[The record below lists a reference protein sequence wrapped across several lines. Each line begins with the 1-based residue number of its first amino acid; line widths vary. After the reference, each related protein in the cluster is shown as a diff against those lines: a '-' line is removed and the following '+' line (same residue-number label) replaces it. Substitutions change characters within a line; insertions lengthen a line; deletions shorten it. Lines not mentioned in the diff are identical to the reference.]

1 MVDTGATY
9 TFLPGSLLRELGI
22 EPTRTSEFQLASG
35 ETVQYARGEAV
46 VRINGFAQTTPVIF
60 GDDAAEPLIGVV
72 TLEELE
78 LAVDPVAG
86 ALIPATLRL

>member
-1 MVDTGATY
+1 MLDTGVTY
-9 TFLPGSLLRELGI
+9 TFLPASILRELGI
-22 EPTRTSEFQLASG
+22 EPTRASEFQLASG
-35 ETVQYARGEAV
+35 ETVQYGRGEAV
-46 VRINGFAQTTPVIF
+46 VRINDFAQTTPVIF